1 MEGDTRSQP
10 RGEDADRD
18 PAAPASEKPQ
28 ATTDAAAEA
37 AAEPDATPAPETA
50 PADADAPEAVTEAA
64 ADAAPEARAAA
75 SLRARIAQDVRRC
88 ARVTLWGCAGLAAFE
103 LAAALLTSP
112 AHDIRVLAAVRLLFL
127 SGALLALLWL
137 VLVPVLALAAGAS
150 RLVLAAYAPDRERT
164 WKGLLAPALPGLQ
177 PVTPWLWAG
186 FAGALLYLGA
196 SSYLTFRAITF
207 FKEPQLTSLLL
218 SMAQLVLL
226 GVAVALAMAV
236 KPLAARLAGWPDAW
250 LARQTGAGA
259 GRPRLAWLR
268 DANPFGRVG
277 PALIAML
284 LASLLPI
291 WGAVLLM
298 PQLAPK
304 IPWRLIIALA
314 VLAGATSGA
323 SQYLE
328 RRRRSGAPARGPAIA
343 PGRLRRL
350 GVAAGGALLF
360 ALTLLYIGADHEAK
374 SVATTGSPLLS
385 ALIDLVRKGTDFDRD
400 GYGFLLGENDCGP
413 FDAAVHPLA
422 RDLPDNGIDEDCNGR
437 DFSFRLPAAVQAG
450 DQLPV
455 PDEFRRDWNIL
466 LLTVDT
472 VRYDHTGFGGY
483 LARTK
488 RDTTPNLD
496 QLVERSVSFTF
507 ANAPSAG
514 TMASVPAILTSKFFH
529 SGIALD
535 ENVPPRTPPRLKP
548 ENLLISEIA
557 KSQGYRTGAIL
568 THVYFKDWGMQQ
580 GFDTYDNEIGAKY
593 EPHRVTSHEVTD
605 KAIAWIAGQGRDKWF
620 LWLHYLDPHGYYV
633 EHPGER
639 SFGTTE
645 EDRYDG
651 ELYYTDKHIGRL
663 LKDLSNM
670 PGADRTI
677 VIITSDHGDA
687 FNEHG
692 FINHGQALYR
702 ELLHVPLIVYVPG
715 LPPRTADGAVS
726 PLDVVPTVADLIG
739 ASYEPGQFEGRSLV
753 PQLFYGKDDRERVVF
768 SETDW
773 PDPLRAAITVDHKLV
788 YKLKKNLYELYDLRT
803 DPWEKRNIA
812 TKDRP
817 TFEAMKRHLDGW
829 LERVYYARD
838 GLSNQQIYKLREVLL
853 TERPTPRQKL
863 EGIRF
868 DQGRIEVLG
877 YDTDKDAY
885 RPGDEVRV
893 SVYFHV
899 PGERPGEDFQ
909 LQMEAWPTG
918 TAPGV
923 SAPRPARSS
932 LRLTAGGVLPTSR
945 WRQGEYIRDTF
956 KVRLPASWQGERL
969 SLGLAMSARRSGWQA
984 PTGPTRADAA
994 HVAVLGEVA
1003 LLPPAPPGSAD
1014 AGVDPPHGRFEET
1027 RP

>member
-1 MEGDTRSQP
+1 VEGDTRSEP
-10 RGEDADRD
+10 RAGDADSD
-18 PAAPASEKPQ
+18 PSVA
-28 ATTDAAAEA
+28 
-37 AAEPDATPAPETA
+37 APETA
-50 PADADAPEAVTEAA
+50 TSAPSAAAPAPEVATEAVS
-64 ADAAPEARAAA
+64 DAAPEAALAPEAASSAQPAA
-75 SLRARIAQDVRRC
+75 SLRPLIARDARRC
-88 ARVTLWGCAGLAAFE
+88 ARVALWGCAGLAGFE

-112 AHDIRVLAAVRLLFL
+112 AHDIRVLAAVRLVFL
-127 SGALLALLWL
+127 AGALMALLWL
-137 VLVPVLALAAGAS
+137 GLVPVLALAAGAS
-150 RLVLAAYAPDRERT
+150 RLVLAAYAPDRART
-164 WKGLLAPALPGLQ
+164 WKGLLAPAAPGLQ
-177 PVTPWLWAG
+177 PAAPWLWAG
-186 FAGALLYLGA
+186 FAGALIYLGA
-196 SSYLTFRAITF
+196 SSYITFRAITF

-218 SMAQLVLL
+218 SIAQLVLV
-226 GVAVALAMAV
+226 GVAVVVAMAV
-236 KPLAARLAGWPDAW
+236 KPLAARLGSRFDAW
-250 LARQTGAGA
+250 LARRGPDA

-277 PALIAML
+277 PALIVML

-314 VLAGATSGA
+314 VLAAVTSGA

-328 RRRRSGAPARGPAIA
+328 RRQRRTGVPSGQPQGAA
-343 PGRLRRL
+343 GRVRRL
-350 GVAAGGALLF
+350 GVAVGGVVLL
-360 ALTLLYIGADHEAK
+360 AATLLYIGADHEAK

-385 ALIDLVRKGTDFDRD
+385 ALIDVVRKTTDFDRD

-413 FDAAVHPLA
+413 FEAAVHPLA

-437 DFSFRLPAAVQAG
+437 DFSFRLPPASQAG
-450 DQLPV
+450 ARMPV
-455 PDEFRRDWNIL
+455 PEDFRRDWNIL

-483 LARTK
+483 LAKTK

-548 ENLLISEIA
+548 ENLLIAEIA
-557 KSQGYRTGAIL
+557 KSQGYRTGAVL
-568 THVYFKDWGMQQ
+568 SHVYFKDWGMEQ

-605 KAIAWIAGQGRDKWF
+605 KAIAWIAGHGQEKWF

-633 EHPGER
+633 EHPGEQ

-663 LKDLSNM
+663 LKELSSM

-715 LPPRTADGAVS
+715 LPPRMAEGAVS
-726 PLDVVPTVADLIG
+726 PLDVVPTVADLVG
-739 ASYEPGQFEGRSLV
+739 ATYEPDQFEGRSLV

-773 PDPLRAAITVDHKLV
+773 PDPQRAAMTVDHKLV
-788 YKLKKNLYELYDLRT
+788 YKLKRNLYELYDLRT

-812 TKDRP
+812 TKDRS
-817 TFEAMKRHLDGW
+817 TLEAMKRHLDDW

-838 GLSNQQIYKLREVLL
+838 GVSNQQIYKLREVLL
-853 TERPTPRQKL
+853 AERPTPRQPV
-863 EGIRF
+863 EGVRF
-868 DQGRIEVLG
+868 DEGRIEVLG

-893 SVYFHV
+893 FVYFHV
-899 PGERPGEDFQ
+899 PGERPSEDFQ
-909 LQMEAWPTG
+909 LQIEAWPT
-918 TAPGV
+918 TPPGV
-923 SAPRPARSS
+923 PAPKPARSS

-945 WRQGEYIRDTF
+945 WRKGEYIRDVF
-956 KVRLPASWQGERL
+956 EVRLPGSWKGERL
-969 SLGLAMSARRSGWQA
+969 TLGLGMNARRSGWQA

-994 HVAVLGEVA
+994 HMAVLGEVA
-1003 LLPPAPPGSAD
+1003 LLPPAPPTPAGAAD
-1014 AGVDPPHGRFEET
+1014 AGAADPPVGRFQRT